1 MCKGRPGISAVEAEY
16 NRAFEHRKQAAHSA
30 ADARRAG
37 DPQGEDRAIAE
48 FRAAQK
54 EVDTSRKAAFK
65 LVETTGG
72 EKGFNDTNYIFLS
85 FVTRYLPV
93 GHCWAGDRGDLR
105 GDHVGEFG

>member
-1 MCKGRPGISAVEAEY
+1 MEADTTALSNTE
-16 NRAFEHRKQAAHSA
+16 ASGASA
-30 ADARRAG
+30 AEARRAG

-54 EVDTSRKAAFK
+54 EVDAARKAAFK

-85 FVTRYLPV
+85 FVTNYLPV
-93 GHCWAGDRGDLR
+93 GHRRPDDRGDLR
-105 GDHVGEFG
+105 GDDVVDFG